1 MISKNTTKITI
12 LLKKNGLGVIGLLST
27 DFICSVVKADGT
39 KSTYNLTGNIS
50 EIDSINCPGLYLI
63 TLQSTILDQSGK
75 LSVLFF
81 NSTPSTFDSYL
92 YNDDIGISGGDFLQL
107 KKFLINNQVIDQSA
121 GTLNI
126 LDDNNSTIFMSYY
139 LQDEQ
144 TLPSIFNIRRRI
156 RKS

>member
-12 LLKKNGLGVIGLLST
+12 LIKKNDLGVTGLVPT

-50 EIDSINCPGLYLI
+50 EIDSVNCPGLYLV

-75 LSVLFF
+75 VSVLFF
-81 NSTPSTFDSYL
+81 NSTPTTFDSYL
-92 YNDDIGISGGDFLQL
+92 YTDEIGISGTDFLQL
-107 KKFLINNQVIDQSA
+107 KKFLINNQVVDQST

-126 LDDNNSTIFMSYY
+126 LDDNNSSVFMSYY